1 VKKDE
6 VTDLIS
12 SLLEDKSEDDLFR
25 VVEDLNERQ
34 LSMRFRR
41 TLCRGNRILKNIMF
55 KCDQEVPRIF
65 ICDALQVMLF
75 NTNEDFLQH
84 YFHSL
89 LAHYHNWLKEELEK
103 Y

>member
-41 TLCRGNRILKNIMF
+41 TLCHGNRILENIG
-55 KCDQEVPRIF
+55 RS
-65 ICDALQVMLF
+65 
-75 NTNEDFLQH
+75 NEILG
-84 YFHSL
+84 
-89 LAHYHNWLKEELEK
+89 
-103 Y
+103 